1 MNEKRQPSL
10 LPNHFYELCVIVTMN
25 VHLTGNGISKAVTR
39 IYERIPLQAKVLE
52 EAILEIE
59 NVKRRWMEDDGKSLP
74 LNCNNLRF
82 ALVVAEPHTVGTR

>member
-25 VHLTGNGISKAVTR
+25 VHLTGNGISEAVTR
-39 IYERIPLQAKVLE
+39 IYERIPLQAKTLE

-59 NVKRRWMEDDGKSLP
+59 NAKHRWMEEDGKLLP
-74 LNCNNLRF
+74 LTCKDLRF
-82 ALVVAEPHTVGTR
+82 ALAVAGPHAVGAC